1 MIITRKAIHI
11 MENIGEAK
19 NEIAIVDKETVE
31 NLIYIV
37 RGQKVML
44 DVDLARIYGYET
56 RRFNEQVKNNSE
68 RFDDDFRF
76 QLTKPEFEN
85 LMSKNSTSSWG
96 GTRKLPYAFTE
107 TGIYMLM
114 TVLKGDLAI
123 AQSKALIRIFKGM
136 KDYISEN
143 RALIGTDDI
152 ARLAIQ
158 TSENTAAIAKI
169 TDEMLRKSDLPKI
182 FKNFASSDTGKEF
195 LIMNGQ
201 LAEADAAYQGIYA
214 KAKKLKGCPIYM
226 DIVSVGATIN
236 VMLSA
241 VLAKGTTIIDNAA
254 KEPHI
259 VDVAN
264 FLNTMGADIR
274 GAGTDVIKI
283 NGVEKLKGNATYSV
297 VPDQIEAGTFML
309 AAVATK
315 GDLTLKNCI
324 TKHLESIT
332 AKIIEVGGNVEDNG
346 DSIRVWCNKRPN
358 KANIKTLPYPGFPT
372 DLQPQMGVV
381 LSLANGTSVI
391 NESIWDSRFQYTDEL
406 NKMGAKITAQGKSA
420 FFEGVKKLSG
430 APVYSTDLRA
440 GAALV
445 VAATAAE
452 GKTEIYN
459 LEHIDRGYENIE
471 EKFRQIG
478 AKIERVIE

>member
-1 MIITRKAIHI
+1 
-11 MENIGEAK
+11 MEKLVVTGPTPLKGEVTISGAK
-19 NEIAIVDKETVE
+19 NAAVAILPATLLIDGVCTIE
-31 NLIYIV
+31 NLPNISDIKISCEILEKL
-37 RGQKVML
+37 GAK
-44 DVDLARIYGYET
+44 IIW
-56 RRFNEQVKNNSE
+56 NN
-68 RFDDDFRF
+68 
-76 QLTKPEFEN
+76 
-85 LMSKNSTSSWG
+85 KNSITIDTTDINTTKAPLDLTS
-96 GTRKLPYAFTE
+96 KF
-107 TGIYMLM
+107 
-114 TVLKGDLAI
+114 
-123 AQSKALIRIFKGM
+123 
-136 KDYISEN
+136 
-143 RALIGTDDI
+143 RASYYLIGAMLGRKGEI
-152 ARLAIQ
+152 EVGMPGGCKLGARPIDQHIKGFERLGATVTIEKG
-158 TSENTAAIAKI
+158 TIS
-169 TDEMLRKSDLPKI
+169 
-182 FKNFASSDTGKEF
+182 
-195 LIMNGQ
+195 
-201 LAEADAAYQGIYA
+201 A
-214 KAKKLKGCPIYM
+214 KAKKLTGNSVYM

-241 VLAKGTTIIDNAA
+241 VLAKGTTTIDNAA

-274 GAGTDVIKI
+274 GAGTDMIKI
-283 NGVEKLKGNATYSV
+283 NGVEKLNGNATYSV

-315 GDLTLKNCI
+315 GDITLRNCI

-346 DSIRVWCNKRPN
+346 DSIRVWCKQRPT

-381 LSLANGTSVI
+381 LSIADGTSII
-391 NESIWDSRFQYTDEL
+391 NESIWESRFQYTDEL
-406 NKMGAKITAQGKSA
+406 NKMGAKITAQGKTA

-445 VAATAAE
+445 IAGTVAS

-471 EKFRQIG
+471 EKFRKLG
-478 AKIERVIE
+478 AKIERVTE